1 MLYNYD
7 EFNNMNEGFFGKVLR
22 SLKDF
27 AAEPLNDFLRDIE
40 KSGDPKKIIN
50 SLREYATLNNSKID
64 KALNTIKNKEELTSY
79 LEQTLVGLYTAIKGV
94 QATRKVNKTYFDEMF
109 KDADKNLVK
118 VMNYDEK
125 KFYPAIKNYVEEYL
139 LPNLEKISGKN
150 ESFKPLYFDEVSQVF
165 EEIEFPKP
173 ASEESIKKLTGKSK
187 EEDNIDKETEKEI
200 DNKEKENGV
209 SDELKSNVKKWL
221 NTVFYPI
228 LRTKPPKENRKENNY
243 IRTKGDS
250 VIKRGVAQDIL
261 RNAQIDDIK
270 DFRDKVAKKANID
283 PKKWRVGR

>member
-7 EFNNMNEGFFGKVLR
+7 EFNNMNEGFFFFLLR
-22 SLKDF
+22 SIKDF

-200 DNKEKENGV
+200 DNKENG
-209 SDELKSNVKKWL
+209 SE
-221 NTVFYPI
+221 
-228 LRTKPPKENRKENNY
+228 
-243 IRTKGDS
+243 DS
-250 VIKRGVAQDIL
+250 
-261 RNAQIDDIK
+261 
-270 DFRDKVAKKANID
+270 
-283 PKKWRVGR
+283 